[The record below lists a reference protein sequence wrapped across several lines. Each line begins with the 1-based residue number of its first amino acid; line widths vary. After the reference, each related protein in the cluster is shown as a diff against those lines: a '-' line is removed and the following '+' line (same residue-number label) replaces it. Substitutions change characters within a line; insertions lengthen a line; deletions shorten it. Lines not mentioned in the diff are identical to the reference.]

1 MRQLKMLCAL
11 AALLVA
17 GVAHADTFPIAG
29 KPIRIIVPF
38 AAGGGA
44 DHQARVI
51 AQAMAETLGVPVVVE
66 NRPGAVLRSA
76 RARSNAPR
84 PMGTRCCIRLPPLFR
99 CH

>member
-1 MRQLKMLCAL
+1 MRYFARV
-11 AALLVA
+11 LVA
-17 GVAHADTFPIAG
+17 VAFVLIGLVPSHAFPIAG